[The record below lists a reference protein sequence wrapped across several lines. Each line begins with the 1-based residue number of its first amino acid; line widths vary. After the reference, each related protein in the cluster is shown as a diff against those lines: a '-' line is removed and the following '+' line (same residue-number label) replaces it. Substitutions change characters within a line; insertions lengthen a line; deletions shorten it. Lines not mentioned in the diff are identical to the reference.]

1 MVEEPLREVRTPI
14 PRRRP
19 RLKVEVIY
27 RSSQMPKCV
36 VEILIAFLILLSQ
49 DAFCARLRLDFSQ
62 DNRTYVWNTRLD
74 CRPEFKERLSW
85 GFSTHINSVLTKGST
100 DSKNQDRWQENG
112 RVDLKMSYA
121 LSGRL
126 KVGALFSQNISS
138 LEKRKVT
145 SSEYGIISEY
155 DILGV
160 KVLQTIGG
168 KDIDR
173 RLKQGKRKD
182 TGFNH
187 SLKLSHSPR
196 ILAHSVTTLS
206 FSQIN
211 SRLTNIPLVERD
223 LSVSFVKSFSP
234 EDSLSVFY
242 QEGWSRK
249 DFYQGDLVEALVNTQ
264 RSSQRIINLRSTARI
279 PSHIKVGF
287 DFGLTSNQYKYSG
300 ETAPYAIAFEDNS
313 SASQNFR
320 LKIVRAFWG
329 RLTMGSFYKYAQRDE
344 DYADDLR
351 DQKMESGELGGNLS
365 IGIRDSDSLH
375 LTGSVGVTSFY
386 AQDVSSRF
394 DDRDILTLIAWGE
407 YLHVF
412 NPTFSLRTEGGFRN
426 FHRVY
431 VSGLRSANNSH
442 NQTYVLSPTLIWQL
456 NPALGLEQNYN
467 IQANY
472 IYYDYETSSE
482 SVQSKLFRRASS
494 STRINYRILTR
505 VKVAFGYT
513 YGYEDYGQL
522 VWNDQW
528 VRKPSWERKTHTLN
542 FWLEYQPTKSL
553 VFSPEYT
560 YQRRKS
566 WDHFAEPIT
575 LEERRTLRKKFSRN
589 LISLSCRYFIDDRNY
604 VSLSGARRAQENIEG
619 AEFTEETSDYATV
632 SVSRIF

>member
-1 MVEEPLREVRTPI
+1 M
-14 PRRRP
+14 
-19 RLKVEVIY
+19 IY
-27 RSSQMPKCV
+27 RSFHRPRRV
-36 VEILIAFLILLSQ
+36 LEILTAFLILFSK
-49 DAFCARLRLDFSQ
+49 DAFCAQLRLDFSR

-74 CRPEFKERLSW
+74 CQPEVRGRLSW
-85 GFSTHINSVLTKGST
+85 GFSTYINSMLTKGSVV
-100 DSKNQDRWQENG
+100 SNYQDRWQENG
-112 RVDLKMSYA
+112 KINLKMSYA

-145 SSEYGIISEY
+145 SSEYGIISEL
-155 DILGV
+155 DVSGV
-160 KVLQTIGG
+160 KVLQTIGAKDVDRCLDEG
-168 KDIDR
+168 K
-173 RLKQGKRKD
+173 KRD
-182 TGFNH
+182 AGFNH
-187 SLKLSHSPR
+187 RLELNHSRRLLSDWSTRISVSQTASKLS
-196 ILAHSVTTLS
+196 
-206 FSQIN
+206 
-211 SRLTNIPLVERD
+211 NIPLLERD
-223 LSVSFVKSFSP
+223 LSLSFARRFSE
-234 EDSLSVFY
+234 EDSLGVFY
-242 QEGWSRK
+242 REGWSRT
-249 DFYQGDLVEALVNTQ
+249 DFYQGDLVEAVVNTQ
-264 RSSQRIINLRSTARI
+264 RSNQRVISLRSSRRI
-279 PSHIKVGF
+279 PSEVSLDF
-287 DFGLTSNQYKYSG
+287 DFALTSNRYRYSG
-300 ETAPYAIAFEDNS
+300 ETAPYVTAFQDNS
-313 SASQNFR
+313 SSSQNFR
-320 LKIVRAFWG
+320 LGIRRAFWG
-329 RLTMGSFYKYAQRDE
+329 RLAVGNFYKYARREE
-344 DYADDLR
+344 DYAEDAR

-386 AQDVSSRF
+386 AQEVSSRT
-394 DDRDILTLIAWGE
+394 DDRDILTMIAWGE

-412 NPTFSLRTEGGFRN
+412 NRTFSLRMEGGFRN

-456 NPALGLEQNYN
+456 NPALGLKQNYN

-472 IYYDYETSSE
+472 IYYDYETGSE

-505 VKVAFGYT
+505 VKVVFGYT

-522 VWNDQW
+522 VWDDQW

-575 LEERRTLRKKFSRN
+575 LEERRTLKKKFSRN
-589 LISLSCRYFIDDRNY
+589 LISLSCRYYIDDRNY
-604 VSLSGARRAQENIEG
+604 VSLSGARRAQESIEG

>member
-1 MVEEPLREVRTPI
+1 
-14 PRRRP
+14 
-19 RLKVEVIY
+19 
-27 RSSQMPKCV
+27 
-36 VEILIAFLILLSQ
+36 
-49 DAFCARLRLDFSQ
+49 
-62 DNRTYVWNTRLD
+62 
-74 CRPEFKERLSW
+74 
-85 GFSTHINSVLTKGST
+85 
-100 DSKNQDRWQENG
+100 
-112 RVDLKMSYA
+112 
-121 LSGRL
+121 
-126 KVGALFSQNISS
+126 
-138 LEKRKVT
+138 
-145 SSEYGIISEY
+145 
-155 DILGV
+155 
-160 KVLQTIGG
+160 
-168 KDIDR
+168 
-173 RLKQGKRKD
+173 
-182 TGFNH
+182 
-187 SLKLSHSPR
+187 
-196 ILAHSVTTLS
+196 
-206 FSQIN
+206 
-211 SRLTNIPLVERD
+211 
-223 LSVSFVKSFSP
+223 
-234 EDSLSVFY
+234 
-242 QEGWSRK
+242 
-249 DFYQGDLVEALVNTQ
+249 
-264 RSSQRIINLRSTARI
+264 
-279 PSHIKVGF
+279 
-287 DFGLTSNQYKYSG
+287 
-300 ETAPYAIAFEDNS
+300 
-313 SASQNFR
+313 
-320 LKIVRAFWG
+320 FWG
-329 RLTMGSFYKYAQRDE
+329 RLTVGSFYKYARREE
-344 DYADDLR
+344 DYADDPR
-351 DQKMESGELGGNLS
+351 DQKMESGELGGDLS

-456 NPALGLEQNYN
+456 NPAFGLEQNYN

-604 VSLSGARRAQENIEG
+604 VSLSGARRAQESKEG
-619 AEFTEETSDYATV
+619 TEFTEETSDYATV